1 MKNIL
6 LIIILVINF
15 DSLKSQPLKL
25 TIDESI
31 DLAIENNENLKNSY
45 LEEKISKAL
54 SKEYLSIGLPQINF
68 DGGVKY
74 NHEVQKSLIDIS
86 RFMPGVPEGTEQE
99 VQFGQTYDGRMDLTL
114 DQMIFNGSYFVGLSA
129 AKELVNLSE
138 KLTVRNIIDINESV
152 QKAYYT
158 VLNTKKRIAL
168 VDINLSRL
176 NTLLEQTKKL
186 YDNGFVEKLDLN
198 RIMVS
203 FNNLKSE
210 KIKASRLYQL
220 SKEVFNFQIGVPIGT
235 EIELID
241 ELSED
246 LIYSFIYSLEDF
258 DYSQRIEY
266 SILQTDKNLKFYD
279 LKNNRS
285 QYLPQIYANYNYGYN
300 TSSSNYNLFF
310 DSDRWKSFGT
320 LGFKIIVPI
329 FDGFLK
335 RSKINQSKYKIEQV
349 ENQMLFLER
358 SINLQVNQAISSY
371 ENTKESI
378 IVSKQ
383 NLELAKD
390 VYLATERKFKEGVG
404 SNLELIDSNNSLK
417 TAQNQYYN
425 SLYESV
431 IASIEIKKTLGT
443 LLNKQI

>member
-1 MKNIL
+1 M
-6 LIIILVINF
+6 
-15 DSLKSQPLKL
+15 S
-25 TIDESI
+25 
-31 DLAIENNENLKNSY
+31 
-45 LEEKISKAL
+45 
-54 SKEYLSIGLPQINF
+54 
-68 DGGVKY
+68 
-74 NHEVQKSLIDIS
+74 
-86 RFMPGVPEGTEQE
+86 
-99 VQFGQTYDGRMDLTL
+99 FGYV
-114 DQMIFNGSYFVGLSA
+114 F
-129 AKELVNLSE
+129 
-138 KLTVRNIIDINESV
+138 
-152 QKAYYT
+152 
-158 VLNTKKRIAL
+158 
-168 VDINLSRL
+168 INLSRL

-235 EIELID
+235 EIELIG

-431 IASIEIKKTLGT
+431 IASIEINKTLGT
-443 LLNKQI
+443 LLNK

>member
-158 VLNTKKRIAL
+158 VLNTKKRIEL

-220 SKEVFNFQIGVPIGT
+220 SKEVFNFQIGVSIGT

-371 ENTKESI
+371 ENTKETI
-378 IVSKQ
+378 LVSKQ

-443 LLNKQI
+443 LLNK

>member
-99 VQFGQTYDGRMDLTL
+99 VQFGQTYDGRIDLFL

-129 AKELVNLSE
+129 SKELVYLSE
-138 KLTVRNIIDINESV
+138 KLTQRNVIEINESV
-152 QKAYYT
+152 QKAFYT
-158 VLNTKKRIAL
+158 VLNTKKRIEL

-176 NTLLEQTKKL
+176 NTLLDQTQKL
-186 YDNGFVEKLDLN
+186 YDNGFVEKLDVD
-198 RIMVS
+198 RIKVS
-203 FNNLKSE
+203 YNNLKSE
-210 KIKASRLYQL
+210 KIKANRLFQL

-235 EIELID
+235 EIELIG

-443 LLNKQI
+443 LLNK

>member
-158 VLNTKKRIAL
+158 VLNTKKRIEL

-235 EIELID
+235 EIELIG

-266 SILQTDKNLKFYD
+266 SILQTDKNLKFYG

-443 LLNKQI
+443 LLNK